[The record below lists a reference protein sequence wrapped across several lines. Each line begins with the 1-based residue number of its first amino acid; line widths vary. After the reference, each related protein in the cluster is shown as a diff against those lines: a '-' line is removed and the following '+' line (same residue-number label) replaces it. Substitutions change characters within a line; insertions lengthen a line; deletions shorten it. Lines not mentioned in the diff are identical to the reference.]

1 MVIHGPPGTGKSQT
15 IANVISNLLARKKK
29 VLFVCE
35 KQVALDVVFKR
46 LSFED
51 INVSDLCLP
60 LFNYTHDKK
69 SFAADIIES
78 RDRVFAAL
86 RSNRDA
92 NLELKLK
99 LRQKKIE
106 TLKKYGALITTPV
119 APLNKSIYW
128 IFGELSKISDK
139 SKECV
144 LSWKGASA
152 LSFSLDDYFRAQ
164 SLVNELSG
172 LTDLFEE
179 KTRWISVNRKH
190 YTIDFAQRVIETLK
204 EIEGLL
210 LLLGG
215 QINTSLFSNLQTLR
229 DAVNFLVGKDG
240 SINASYPKVKS
251 LQQDYLEEA
260 KSSIAK
266 VRAKKTEY
274 SSVVGDENRYVFA
287 DGWKELSPV
296 DASLLNKEC
305 EISEIFSSRVYSA
318 IASLNL
324 INNDLEKDI
333 PADILNFSINDL
345 LSKELLFQIDSYL
358 SPLIKSPRS
367 KIYELRNTLKALEVL
382 YGQTQT
388 SQSLLDR
395 YGIRLSDVDSSKA
408 LVLEAVFLEKYKNIF
423 RVFSKQ
429 YKNDRSEVSSWC
441 LLRKPEKYAEIRDI
455 VFCLSHRIK
464 AQRRYDEDW
473 NKIISDYS
481 LGMDVVQL
489 PFDKIANGINN
500 LISYFENRN
509 IEHVEPILK
518 DNISNSLTHSALVQ
532 KVEKLKDVVTNAGLL
547 RGITDREISEC
558 RICDISKT
566 IADIEKETGE
576 IKTKYETICPF
587 IKSKDCHPHTIDS
600 LNSEIAV
607 LNQASRV
614 IDSLKSTR
622 IHDYL
627 DASAEDLLL
636 SNKAVD
642 DLASWISFV
651 EGFLPYMGPQFL
663 NKTPTDLKMVML
675 SLVSNSQLIND
686 WYYKFD
692 THIEK
697 IANLFENTETKNYMF
712 SKKYQEIVDDISQM
726 AADSSGLER
735 WIEYKK
741 KKHALEEMGM
751 DWFIKEGARLS
762 MDENTNIAE
771 VYSWSF
777 FNKWVDEYSES
788 HPELRDFTLE
798 KYSKAIRDFKNLEK
812 ESMEINRLRTL
823 HSQIESLDQS
833 IVPCEAERVL
843 RREATKKMRHLPI
856 RSLVQD
862 YASHIQLMK
871 PCWMVS
877 PLALS
882 SYLEYGK
889 VNFDVVIFDE
899 ASQMKIE
906 NALGA
911 IARSKQVVVIGD
923 EHQLPPTSFF
933 GVSLEGDED
942 EDDDVN
948 EETGFE
954 SILQKSIS
962 MLNGSEA
969 YLKYHYRSSSEDLIA
984 FSNYHIYGNRLITF
998 PNPQNSSGVEFKFV
1012 KGVYD
1017 GSVITYSE
1025 SGEKEKHAGARTN
1038 LIEAEEVANLC
1049 ISHAQERPGKTLGV
1063 IAFSKAQEQ
1072 AIRDALE
1079 EKLSKEY
1086 PHLSEYL
1093 DETSDKKDSFFIKN
1107 LESVQGDER
1116 DVIILSICYGP
1127 NKLGEVRNHFGPIN
1141 SASGY
1146 RRLNVAVTRAKDKL
1160 ICVTSMRF
1168 SDMNPSPSARGA
1180 ILLQKYLEYAEK
1192 GWKVLEGNLIA
1203 NSGIYW

>member
-1 MVIHGPPGTGKSQT
+1 
-15 IANVISNLLARKKK
+15 
-29 VLFVCE
+29 
-35 KQVALDVVFKR
+35 
-46 LSFED
+46 
-51 INVSDLCLP
+51 
-60 LFNYTHDKK
+60 
-69 SFAADIIES
+69 
-78 RDRVFAAL
+78 
-86 RSNRDA
+86 
-92 NLELKLK
+92 
-99 LRQKKIE
+99 
-106 TLKKYGALITTPV
+106 
-119 APLNKSIYW
+119 
-128 IFGELSKISDK
+128 
-139 SKECV
+139 
-144 LSWKGASA
+144 
-152 LSFSLDDYFRAQ
+152 
-164 SLVNELSG
+164 
-172 LTDLFEE
+172 
-179 KTRWISVNRKH
+179 
-190 YTIDFAQRVIETLK
+190 
-204 EIEGLL
+204 
-210 LLLGG
+210 
-215 QINTSLFSNLQTLR
+215 
-229 DAVNFLVGKDG
+229 
-240 SINASYPKVKS
+240 
-251 LQQDYLEEA
+251 
-260 KSSIAK
+260 
-266 VRAKKTEY
+266 
-274 SSVVGDENRYVFA
+274 
-287 DGWKELSPV
+287 
-296 DASLLNKEC
+296 
-305 EISEIFSSRVYSA
+305 
-318 IASLNL
+318 
-324 INNDLEKDI
+324 
-333 PADILNFSINDL
+333 
-345 LSKELLFQIDSYL
+345 
-358 SPLIKSPRS
+358 
-367 KIYELRNTLKALEVL
+367 
-382 YGQTQT
+382 
-388 SQSLLDR
+388 
-395 YGIRLSDVDSSKA
+395 
-408 LVLEAVFLEKYKNIF
+408 
-423 RVFSKQ
+423 
-429 YKNDRSEVSSWC
+429 
-441 LLRKPEKYAEIRDI
+441 
-455 VFCLSHRIK
+455 
-464 AQRRYDEDW
+464 
-473 NKIISDYS
+473 
-481 LGMDVVQL
+481 
-489 PFDKIANGINN
+489 
-500 LISYFENRN
+500 
-509 IEHVEPILK
+509 
-518 DNISNSLTHSALVQ
+518 
-532 KVEKLKDVVTNAGLL
+532 
-547 RGITDREISEC
+547 
-558 RICDISKT
+558 
-566 IADIEKETGE
+566 
-576 IKTKYETICPF
+576 
-587 IKSKDCHPHTIDS
+587 
-600 LNSEIAV
+600 
-607 LNQASRV
+607 
-614 IDSLKSTR
+614 
-622 IHDYL
+622 
-627 DASAEDLLL
+627 
-636 SNKAVD
+636 
-642 DLASWISFV
+642 
-651 EGFLPYMGPQFL
+651 
-663 NKTPTDLKMVML
+663 MVML

-1203 NSGIYW
+1203 NSGSLADHDSDFEACVEKALVDVGYVIHRQVGVSGFKIDLAIVNPKNNTDYVLGIECDGAAYHSSKSARVRDRMRQDILEARGWRIYRTWSQHWYTHKQDVLNDIVQYVQRIMN